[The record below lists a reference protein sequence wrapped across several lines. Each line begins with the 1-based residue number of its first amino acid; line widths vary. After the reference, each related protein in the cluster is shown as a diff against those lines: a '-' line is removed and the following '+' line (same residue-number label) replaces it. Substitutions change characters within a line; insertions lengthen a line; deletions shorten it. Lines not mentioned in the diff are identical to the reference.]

1 MWGNVK
7 RTLTSNKC
15 FLCRQVCQQGRKKKA
30 RKGRPKILPPDCP
43 FNHTEIDIFSSLFH
57 DTPGCVIS
65 TKNNTAD
72 LVEILPGQVAL
83 YTCRLC
89 SQLFCGRCVKTA
101 CVPHEHYFCSSG
113 LSEAFRNQLSA
124 ATECPVCKESISFSD
139 VRTSG
144 CVFCQQLSFLKVQCN
159 LCSQR
164 NHRQLSRPLL
174 LSIEAPQAEGKM
186 QSTSHLEGE
195 QSRQH
200 PDLPTI
206 PSHPLGYSKKKHHDL
221 LEKTTHTLDL
231 DIADEMEE
239 ANITLGDSVFEQYV
253 CRDIIKLKVQ
263 YNK

>member
-65 TKNNTAD
+65 TKKDTAD
-72 LVEILPGQVAL
+72 LVDMLPGQVAL
-83 YTCRLC
+83 YICRLC
-89 SQLFCGRCVKTA
+89 SQLSCGRCVKTA

-124 ATECPVCKESISFSD
+124 AMECPVCKESISFSD

-164 NHRQLSRPLL
+164 GIIGSSQDHCCYPL
-174 LSIEAPQAEGKM
+174 K
-186 QSTSHLEGE
+186 
-195 QSRQH
+195 H
-200 PDLPTI
+200 P
-206 PSHPLGYSKKKHHDL
+206 
-221 LEKTTHTLDL
+221 
-231 DIADEMEE
+231 
-239 ANITLGDSVFEQYV
+239 
-253 CRDIIKLKVQ
+253 KLKVKCNQ
-263 YNK
+263 RHTWKVSSQGNILICPPYLHILLGTVKKTTTTRWKRQPTPWTWILLMKWRKQTSPWEIQFLNSMCVGTSSS